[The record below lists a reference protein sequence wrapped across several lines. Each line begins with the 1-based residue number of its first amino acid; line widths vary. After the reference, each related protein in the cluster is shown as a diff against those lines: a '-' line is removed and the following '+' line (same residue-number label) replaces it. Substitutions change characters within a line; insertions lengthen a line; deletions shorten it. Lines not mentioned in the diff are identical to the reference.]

1 MSRRREEEPPPSR
14 RLAEATTPE
23 GRIAQVGAA
32 AYALAEEQ
40 ILAGTASS
48 QVQLFFLKENSPR
61 NQLEMQALQAEV
73 ELRQA
78 RVEQIHSQ
86 ARIEDL
92 YVEAIHAIKGYQG
105 SRVVEVPDEYTELQ

>member
-1 MSRRREEEPPPSR
+1 MGRRREEEPPPSR
-14 RLAEATTPE
+14 RLAEATTAE

-61 NQLEMQALQAEV
+61 AQLELQALEADV
-73 ELRQA
+73 NLRNA

-92 YVEAIHAIKGYQG
+92 YVEAIQAIKGYQG
-105 SRVVEVPDEYTELQ
+105 HPSVEVPDELTELD